1 MREYAETPATRIVI
15 DTPEK
20 ENATIMAR
28 FAFPAHK
35 DDEDGIAM
43 HVANWIFGGSNGL
56 SNRLM
61 MRLRQQD
68 GLSYGAGSSL
78 MLPSFGNDASWSMQ
92 AILAPQNMVKAEKAL
107 LEEIDRVLKDGFT
120 QEELDEAKKGYTDYR
135 AINRSQDGIVASQ
148 WIALMKEGRDWTE
161 SKEND
166 EKIARLT
173 LKDVNDAFKKMVDP
187 KRLTIILAGDQKK
200 AEQQ

>member
-1 MREYAETPATRIVI
+1 
-15 DTPEK
+15 
-20 ENATIMAR
+20 
-28 FAFPAHK
+28 
-35 DDEDGIAM
+35 
-43 HVANWIFGGSNGL
+43 
-56 SNRLM
+56 
-61 MRLRQQD
+61 
-68 GLSYGAGSSL
+68 

-200 AEQQ
+200 AEQH